1 VVFMSNRLGDEFD
14 ALVIGLTSRG
24 FFVELIDLFIE
35 GFVPVE
41 SFDDPYWVYREKL
54 RALVHRDSGR
64 SFRLG
69 DRVRVRLDRIDR
81 TGNKLL
87 FSVPEKAKARR
98 K

>member
-1 VVFMSNRLGDEFD
+1 MVR
-14 ALVIGLTSRG
+14 I
-24 FFVELIDLFIE
+24 VEARWRIE
-35 GFVPVE
+35 H
-41 SFDDPYWVYREKL
+41 VYREKL

-69 DRVRVRLDRIDR
+69 DRIRVRLDRIDR